1 LIIIIKVTFD
11 KSCTTFTR
19 TCTPVSL
26 GACWHLPLKSEW
38 VIETFFM
45 TSEERMRMKWLC
57 LLIHEEEDEQT
68 SDHLIEELEKML
80 AMRRL
85 RLAVANSD
93 AS

>member
-1 LIIIIKVTFD
+1 
-11 KSCTTFTR
+11 
-19 TCTPVSL
+19 
-26 GACWHLPLKSEW
+26 
-38 VIETFFM
+38 
-45 TSEERMRMKWLC
+45 MKWLC